1 MSDLKYTES
10 HEWLRLEQDGSVTV
24 GITDFAQTL
33 LGDLVFVALPKEGDS
48 FAQGEEAA
56 TIESVKAAGEI
67 KIPVTGTVLAV
78 NAVLTDQPNLVND
91 APESDG
97 WFFRMRI
104 DSPEQLAGLMDAA
117 GYQAYIGA

>member
-78 NAVLTDQPNLVND
+78 NTLLADEPSLVNS